1 MEEARGVRELKKG
14 QCPWVE
20 RMRGCEIGKGWP
32 EWALAL
38 EL

>member
-1 MEEARGVRELKKG
+1 MSKRAKERSLCV
-14 QCPWVE
+14 VE
-20 RMRGCEIGKGWP
+20 RVRGCEIGKGWP